1 MIDIQTL
8 GGRRRWFIRLDLDE
22 AQWSI
27 GYQTERVTV
36 QHSHARFNYT
46 HSSLP
51 FSLTNKKS
59 MTNVSQ
65 SEAETMTMLT
75 NQSPVMTSNSPD
87 LTIVQHSNQQL
98 VKYKVACFQCQRQAA
113 GKILKLWL
121 AHPDQQAGF
130 FSIENPQA
138 GPL

>member
-8 GGRRRWFIRLDLDE
+8 GWRRRWFIRLDLDE

-75 NQSPVMTSNSPD
+75 NQPLGDRFSSSIVILPTSA
-87 LTIVQHSNQQL
+87 QL
-98 VKYKVACFQCQRQAA
+98 GLV
-113 GKILKLWL
+113 
-121 AHPDQQAGF
+121 
-130 FSIENPQA
+130 SIEKSA
-138 GPL
+138 G